1 MASHFSV
8 RAVAVSTVFVWSL
21 AYAVMCAAQAP
32 ASPQLDAQRRVTV
45 VFQGSKHVLRGRLVG
60 RDANTLV
67 IELDNP
73 DHDGGPKRVR
83 REIPMSLVK
92 RVDAE
97 HHDSVINGGIL
108 GALYLAACAKWWCG
122 QGTSGPPPNPWAAAA
137 LGAVVGASFDAAF
150 YGRTPIFEAKP
161 TTAARLGPAF
171 GFRFSF

>member
-21 AYAVMCAAQAP
+21 AYAVTCAAQAP

-73 DHDGGPKRVR
+73 DVDRAEDGARTIERGSQLHKLRNDLGVVHGRNKRVIKNR
-83 REIPMSLVK
+83 SYYVRTCLV
-92 RVDAE
+92 VQ
-97 HHDSVINGGIL
+97 H
-108 GALYLAACAKWWCG
+108 G
-122 QGTSGPPPNPWAAAA
+122 QEG
-137 LGAVVGASFDAAF
+137 
-150 YGRTPIFEAKP
+150 
-161 TTAARLGPAF
+161 
-171 GFRFSF
+171 